1 MKNTFLILSLSLMSS
16 FVFSQKWEKT
26 ETINGD
32 TITQIWIFNDI
43 EGRAE
48 YAEIGDSGMYSISKY
63 VKTEHG
69 KRLISEICFNRNDE
83 PIEMSEG
90 YHKKVRFEEGYFS
103 KYFRY
108 YDKNGKQLRR
118 FEVDIVWDD
127 FSDVSL
133 KVFEYDRRGNLVSLS
148 FFKTQDFD
156 YETFETLD
164 EPILIPIGKAY
175 FEANVHKYVWKIQK
189 RKGLLIQQIYDT
201 FGELVEEKK
210 FELK

>member
-1 MKNTFLILSLSLMSS
+1 MKNTFLIFSLSLMSS
-16 FVFSQKWEKT
+16 FVFGQKWQVDTLE
-26 ETINGD
+26 NRD
-32 TITQIWIFNDI
+32 TITKIYTYLLNDTTYTI
-43 EGRAE
+43 T
-48 YAEIGDSGMYSISKY
+48 GDSGMYQVYQYIKGEY
-63 VKTEHG
+63 NNQ
-69 KRLISEICFNRNDE
+69 LISEAFFDCKHQPMHNYFSN
-83 PIEMSEG
+83 
-90 YHKKVRFEEGYFS
+90 YHKKVRFEKGFFSNYF
-103 KYFRY
+103 KY

-118 FEVDIVWDD
+118 VEVDVIWEE

-164 EPILIPIGKAY
+164 EPILIPTGKAY
-175 FEANVHKYVWKIQK
+175 FEANVHKYVWKIKK

-210 FELK
+210 FELE